1 MTKEIQYIKKVEISK
16 LWGKYDISWNL
27 HPDVNILAGAN
38 GSGKSTILNC
48 IFSEKAVRNGVKVAE
63 RIEKTFN
70 INIYTQMPEDEFIST
85 FDKELKQS
93 EAVKKLSDDNVKTE
107 LDWEIYQLQNRYL
120 SYQLNISRKKDQIV
134 DNNNSEN
141 ISEAIKILRKPQNR
155 FLEIMD
161 TLFQETGKKINRA
174 KNEITFLLDD
184 EIEITPYQL
193 SSGEKQILVI
203 LLTTLIQDNQPSIL
217 FLDEPEISLHVEWQ
231 KKLIGYIRE
240 LNPNV
245 QVIIATHSPALI
257 MDGWLDKVTNI
268 SDIITKTHK
277 L

>member
-27 HPDVNILAGAN
+27 HPDVNILAGGN
-38 GSGKSTILNC
+38 GSGKSTILNS
-48 IFSEKAVRNGVKVAE
+48 IFSEKVARNGVKVAE
-63 RIEKTFN
+63 RMEVTFN
-70 INIYTQMPEDEFIST
+70 INTYTQMPEYEFIST

-134 DNNNSEN
+134 DNNSEN

>member
-27 HPDVNILAGAN
+27 HPDVNILAGGN
-38 GSGKSTILNC
+38 GSGKSTILNS
-48 IFSEKAVRNGVKVAE
+48 IFSEKVARNGVKVAE
-63 RIEKTFN
+63 RMEVTFN
-70 INIYTQMPEDEFIST
+70 INTYTQMPEYEFIST

-134 DNNNSEN
+134 DNNSEN

-203 LLTTLIQDNQPSIL
+203 LLTTLIQDNQASIL

>member
-16 LWGKYDISWNL
+16 LWEKYDISWNL

-38 GSGKSTILNC
+38 GSGKSTVLNC
-48 IFSEKAVRNGVKVAE
+48 LFSEKTVRNGVKVAE
-63 RIEKTFN
+63 RIETIFN
-70 INIYTQMPEDEFIST
+70 INTYTQMPEYEFICT
-85 FDKELKQS
+85 FDNELKQS
-93 EAVKKLSDDNVKTE
+93 EAVKKLSDDNIKTE

-134 DNNNSEN
+134 DSNSEN
-141 ISEAIKILRKPQNR
+141 ISEAIKMLRKPQNR

-161 TLFQETGKKINRA
+161 TLFHETGKKINRA
-174 KNEITFLLDD
+174 KNEISFLLDD

-203 LLTTLIQDNQPSIL
+203 LLTTLIQDNHPSTL
-217 FLDEPEISLHVEWQ
+217 FLDEPEISLHIEWQ

-245 QVIIATHSPALI
+245 QIIIATHSPALI